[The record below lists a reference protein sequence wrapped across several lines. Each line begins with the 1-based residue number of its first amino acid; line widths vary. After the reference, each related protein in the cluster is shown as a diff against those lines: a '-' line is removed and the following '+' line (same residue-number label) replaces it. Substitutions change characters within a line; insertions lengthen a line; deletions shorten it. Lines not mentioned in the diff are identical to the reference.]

1 MNQTSPKKEK
11 VRIKNKKPMLIGL
24 DYQHAGPKSRGV
36 MVNVDMGCTGK
47 SDGLQ
52 KNKQPVLGMG
62 V

>member
-1 MNQTSPKKEK
+1 
-11 VRIKNKKPMLIGL
+11 MLIGL